1 MDFWGTVLVLF
12 RRWYISLPAFAISV
26 AAAFAVYATI
36 PTVYVSNAVL
46 VLTTPTTGGTVPGD
60 PRVRPALINPMLNF
74 DHGLSVSASILI
86 AALGTP
92 DVARELG
99 VVEGD
104 TEYQVTNG
112 SSNLESL
119 ATGPLVFVE
128 ANSVSPERATRM
140 ARRVIE
146 RAKIELRDR
155 QTAVNAPDGTFITV
169 YEAVPPTTAKP
180 QRGRRLRAT
189 AAALGLGLF
198 ASLAATFAVEN
209 LNTRRRSRLAVPGPD
224 RPDPDPSGPPPGP
237 EPAPVATTVPADG
250 SAAESASRS
259 GAAEPGARA

>member
-12 RRWYISLPAFAISV
+12 RRWYISVPAFALAV
-26 AAAFAVYATI
+26 AAAFGVYATI
-36 PTVYVSNAVL
+36 PTVYVSHAVL
-46 VLTTPTTGGTVPGD
+46 MLTTPTGGGVVPPD
-60 PRVRPALINPMLNF
+60 PKMPMPRINPMLNF
-74 DHGLSVSASILI
+74 EHGLSVTASVLI

-92 DVARELG
+92 ETARELG
-99 VVEGD
+99 VEEGGD

-128 ANSVSPERATRM
+128 ANSVDPERATRM

-146 RAKIELRDR
+146 RAKVELRDR
-155 QTAVNAPDGTFITV
+155 QTAVNAPRGTYITL
-169 YEAVPPTTAKP
+169 YEAVPPTAP
-180 QRGRRLRAT
+180 QPQQGRRLRAT

-209 LNTRRRSRLAVPGPD
+209 LITRRRSRPAVPGPD
-224 RPDPDPSGPPPGP
+224 RPAPAPAGPTPPAP
-237 EPAPVATTVPADG
+237 EPAAV
-250 SAAESASRS
+250 SASKS
-259 GAAEPGARA
+259 GASEPGARA